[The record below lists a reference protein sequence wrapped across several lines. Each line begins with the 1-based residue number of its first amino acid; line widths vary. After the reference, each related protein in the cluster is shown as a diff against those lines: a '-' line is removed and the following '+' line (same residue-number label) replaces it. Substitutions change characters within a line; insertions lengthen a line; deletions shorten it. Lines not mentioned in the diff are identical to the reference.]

1 MELATAA
8 VSLPTT
14 TTAALTDGFFASSC
28 WRQLETTGVFGQQG
42 SRLSSN
48 HLLRLACS
56 AHHHHHHR
64 HHTRDCEERWNSIG
78 GVLSCGRR
86 AVLSDV
92 SKSGSPIHGTDHKS
106 ISRREAGAAR
116 SEAVD
121 GAYEEDALFSSSR
134 YKLHP
139 VQEGETLTAIA
150 KQYDATVERIAV
162 LNNISDADLLQ
173 TGQELVIP
181 VLSQELTH
189 NETTSSEDLINYT
202 APSRLEQGTFEL
214 ASSRNK
220 STLSVGPATSG
231 YRTFSVPNLVKLALP
246 LMLMAP
252 ILGFGVRCLADYIH
266 IHINKEVARRYA
278 ELEAYHARHRP
289 KVKRWQSILDGDRD
303 DSQELVGASA
313 FVTADEVRPVTDWWS
328 QGGRFRSSAIEENQ
342 TEEEP
347 DVRQQQDF
355 EEIRKSYAELEST
368 YTKFLSDSGLSSVE
382 YCRVGV
388 HLLQE
393 DI

>member
-1 MELATAA
+1 MELAMAA

-14 TTAALTDGFFASSC
+14 TAALTDSFFASSC

-56 AHHHHHHR
+56 AHHHHHH
-64 HHTRDCEERWNSIG
+64 HSRDCEERWNSIRL
-78 GVLSCGRR
+78 LSCGRR

-92 SKSGSPIHGTDHKS
+92 SKSGSPTYGRDHKS
-106 ISRREAGAAR
+106 ISRREAVAAR
-116 SEAVD
+116 SEAIDAV
-121 GAYEEDALFSSSR
+121 YEEDAPFSSSQ

-139 VQEGETLTAIA
+139 VQEGDTLTAIA

-181 VLSQELTH
+181 VLSRELTH
-189 NETTSSEDLINYT
+189 NKETTSSENLINCT
-202 APSRLEQGTFEL
+202 APSRLEQGTFAS

-220 STLSVGPATSG
+220 STLSMGPATSG
-231 YRTFSVPNLVKLALP
+231 YRTFAVPTLVKLALP

-266 IHINKEVARRYA
+266 IHINKEVAQRYA

-289 KVKRWQSILDGDRD
+289 SVKRWQSILDGDRD
-303 DSQELVGASA
+303 DKQELVGATA

-342 TEEEP
+342 TEEEQ

>member
-1 MELATAA
+1 
-8 VSLPTT
+8 
-14 TTAALTDGFFASSC
+14 
-28 WRQLETTGVFGQQG
+28 
-42 SRLSSN
+42 
-48 HLLRLACS
+48 
-56 AHHHHHHR
+56 
-64 HHTRDCEERWNSIG
+64 
-78 GVLSCGRR
+78 LSCGRR

-92 SKSGSPIHGTDHKS
+92 SKSGSAIYGTDHKS

-121 GAYEEDALFSSSR
+121 AACEEDAPFLSSR

-139 VQEGETLTAIA
+139 VQEGDTLTAIA

-189 NETTSSEDLINYT
+189 NKETTSSKNLINCT
-202 APSRLEQGTFEL
+202 APSRLEQGTFAL

-220 STLSVGPATSG
+220 STLSTGPATSG

-303 DSQELVGASA
+303 DSQELVGATA

-328 QGGRFRSSAIEENQ
+328 QGGHFRSSAIEENQ
-342 TEEEP
+342 TEEEQ
-347 DVRQQQDF
+347 DVREQQDF